1 MALEVMTVRKIALTG
16 GIASGKSTVTVKLRA
31 RGYVVIDADDIVR
44 QLYGKGK
51 PIYNA
56 IVGTFGNEI
65 LDPSGEIDRKK
76 LGALV
81 FSDSKARELL
91 NSVTHPIVEAEI
103 SKDLQEKR
111 LQGENMIFVDSP
123 LLVETGNCERY
134 DTVVLVYVDPQTQLQ
149 RLQSRNQLSH
159 DEAVLR
165 IKSQMSLEEKKA
177 YADYI
182 IDNNGTLE
190 MLDQQVDQLLMWLR
204 QPD

>member
-1 MALEVMTVRKIALTG
+1 MRKIALTG
-16 GIASGKSTVTVKLRA
+16 GIASGKSTVTLILRA

-56 IVGTFGNEI
+56 IVSAFGNEI
-65 LDPSGEIDRKK
+65 LNLSGEIDRKK

-81 FSDSKARELL
+81 FSDSEARKRL
-91 NSVTHPIVEAEI
+91 NSATHPIVEAEI
-103 SKDLQEKR
+103 TKELHEKQ
-111 LQGENMIFVDSP
+111 LQGETMVFVDTP
-123 LLVETGNCERY
+123 LLIETGNSERY
-134 DTVVLVYVDPQTQLQ
+134 DAVILVVVDFETQLQ

-165 IKSQMSLEEKKA
+165 IKSQMPLEDKKA
-177 YADYI
+177 YADFI

-190 MLDQQVDQLLMWLR
+190 MLDQQVDQLLARLKHS
-204 QPD
+204 D

>member
-1 MALEVMTVRKIALTG
+1 VRKIALTG
-16 GIASGKSTVTVKLRA
+16 GIASGKSTVTLILRA

-56 IVGTFGNEI
+56 IVSAFGNEI
-65 LDPSGEIDRKK
+65 LNLSGEIDRKK

-81 FSDSKARELL
+81 FSDSEARKRL
-91 NSVTHPIVEAEI
+91 NSATHPIVEAEI
-103 SKDLQEKR
+103 TKELHEKQ
-111 LQGENMIFVDSP
+111 LQGETMVFVDMP
-123 LLVETGNCERY
+123 LLIETGNSERY
-134 DTVVLVYVDPQTQLQ
+134 DAVILVVVDFETQLQ

-165 IKSQMSLEEKKA
+165 IKSQMPLEDKKA
-177 YADYI
+177 YADFI

-190 MLDQQVDQLLMWLR
+190 MLDQQVDQLLARLKHS
-204 QPD
+204 D

>member
-1 MALEVMTVRKIALTG
+1 VRKIALTG
-16 GIASGKSTVTVKLRA
+16 GIASGKSTVTLILRA

-56 IVGTFGNEI
+56 IVSAFGNEI
-65 LDPSGEIDRKK
+65 LNLSGEIDRKK

-81 FSDSKARELL
+81 FSDSEARKRL
-91 NSVTHPIVEAEI
+91 NSATHPIVEAEI
-103 SKDLQEKR
+103 TKELHEKQ
-111 LQGENMIFVDSP
+111 LQGETMVFVDTP
-123 LLVETGNCERY
+123 LLIETGNSERY
-134 DTVVLVYVDPQTQLQ
+134 DAVILVVVDFETQLQ

-165 IKSQMSLEEKKA
+165 IKSQMPLEDKKA
-177 YADYI
+177 YADFI

-190 MLDQQVDQLLMWLR
+190 MLDQQVDQLLARLKHS
-204 QPD
+204 D

>member
-1 MALEVMTVRKIALTG
+1 MRKIALTG
-16 GIASGKSTVTVKLRA
+16 GIASGKSTVTLILRA

-56 IVGTFGNEI
+56 IVSAFGNEI
-65 LDPSGEIDRKK
+65 LNLSGEIDRKK

-81 FSDSKARELL
+81 FSDSEARKRL
-91 NSVTHPIVEAEI
+91 NSATHPIVEAEI
-103 SKDLQEKR
+103 TKELHEKQ
-111 LQGENMIFVDSP
+111 LQGETMVFVDMP
-123 LLVETGNCERY
+123 LLIETGNSERY
-134 DTVVLVYVDPQTQLQ
+134 DAVILVVVDFETQLQ

-165 IKSQMSLEEKKA
+165 IKSQMPLEDKKA
-177 YADYI
+177 YADFI

-190 MLDQQVDQLLMWLR
+190 MLDQQVDQLLARLKHS
-204 QPD
+204 D

>member
-1 MALEVMTVRKIALTG
+1 MALGVMTVRKIALTG

-51 PIYNA
+51 LIYNA
-56 IVGTFGNEI
+56 IVSAFGNEI
-65 LDPSGEIDRKK
+65 LDPTGEIDRKK

-81 FSDSKARELL
+81 FSDSEALKRL

-103 SKDLQEKR
+103 SKDLEKKL
-111 LQGENMIFVDSP
+111 LQGENVIFVDTP

-134 DTVVLVYVDPQTQLQ
+134 DAVVLVYVNPQTQLQ

-159 DEAVLR
+159 DEAVQR
-165 IKSQMSLEEKKA
+165 IESQMPLDEKKA
-177 YADYI
+177 YADFI

-190 MLDQQVDQLLMWLR
+190 MLDDQVEQLLMWLR
-204 QPD
+204 LSH

>member
-1 MALEVMTVRKIALTG
+1 MRKIALTG
-16 GIASGKSTVTVKLRA
+16 GIASGKSTVTLILRA

-56 IVGTFGNEI
+56 IVSAFGNEI
-65 LDPSGEIDRKK
+65 LNLSGEIDRKK

-81 FSDSKARELL
+81 FSDSEARKCL
-91 NSVTHPIVEAEI
+91 NSATHPIVEAEI
-103 SKDLQEKR
+103 TKELHEKQ
-111 LQGENMIFVDSP
+111 LQGETMVFVDTP
-123 LLVETGNCERY
+123 LLIETGNSERY
-134 DTVVLVYVDPQTQLQ
+134 DAVILVVVDFETQLQ

-165 IKSQMSLEEKKA
+165 IKSQMPLEDKKA
-177 YADYI
+177 YADFI

-190 MLDQQVDQLLMWLR
+190 MLDQQVDQLLARLKHS
-204 QPD
+204 D